1 MGLKEKIKYISM
13 KGRKMN
19 KALKEILF
27 SEEEIRAKVKELG
40 KEITHD
46 YMDKDLYVVGILKG
60 SFIFMADLVREI
72 SLPLLVD
79 FMSVSSYGRNAKS
92 NGEVKILKDLDFS
105 VEGRDILIVEDIIDS
120 GFTLKYIEQMFKTRG
135 ANSVKFAAF
144 LDKKESRK
152 VEMEVHYKGYEVP
165 NDFIVG
171 YGLDYS
177 EEYRNLPYIATLKEE
192 VYK

>member
-1 MGLKEKIKYISM
+1 
-13 KGRKMN
+13 MN

-27 SEEEIRAKVKELG
+27 TENQIKERVKELG
-40 KEITHD
+40 KEITRD
-46 YMDKDLYVVGILKG
+46 YMDKDLFVVGILKG
-60 SFIFMADLVREI
+60 SFIFMSDLVREI

-79 FMSVSSYGRNAKS
+79 FMSVSSYGRSSKS

-105 VEGRDILIVEDIIDS
+105 VEGRDVLIVEDIIDS
-120 GFTLKYIEQMFKTRG
+120 GYTLSYIENMFKTRG

-144 LDKKESRK
+144 LDKKSARR
-152 VEMEVHYKGYEVP
+152 VDMEVHYKGYEVP

>member
-1 MGLKEKIKYISM
+1 
-13 KGRKMN
+13 MN

-105 VEGRDILIVEDIIDS
+105 VEGRDVLIVEDIIDS
-120 GFTLKYIEQMFKTRG
+120 G
-135 ANSVKFAAF
+135 
-144 LDKKESRK
+144 
-152 VEMEVHYKGYEVP
+152 
-165 NDFIVG
+165 
-171 YGLDYS
+171 
-177 EEYRNLPYIATLKEE
+177 
-192 VYK
+192 

>member
-60 SFIFMADLVREI
+60 S
-72 SLPLLVD
+72 S
-79 FMSVSSYGRNAKS
+79 
-92 NGEVKILKDLDFS
+92 
-105 VEGRDILIVEDIIDS
+105 
-120 GFTLKYIEQMFKTRG
+120 TLSF
-135 ANSVKFAAF
+135 
-144 LDKKESRK
+144 
-152 VEMEVHYKGYEVP
+152 
-165 NDFIVG
+165 
-171 YGLDYS
+171 
-177 EEYRNLPYIATLKEE
+177 
-192 VYK
+192 